1 MIEILVSSVIPAEIG
16 RVWAV
21 VRDFNAMPAWH
32 PLIAQSRIETGA
44 PSDQIGCVR
53 NFTLTDGARIREQLL
68 SLSDREFEFSYRIL
82 EADVPLQN
90 YSAGLQL
97 FRVTDGEAT
106 YGRWWA
112 RFTALPGQ
120 EEELMNTVSNGVF
133 QAGFDAL
140 KQRFACKTLDSI

>member
-1 MIEILVSSVIPAEIG
+1 
-16 RVWAV
+16 
-21 VRDFNAMPAWH
+21 MPSWH

-53 NFTLTDGARIREQLL
+53 NFSLTDGARIREQLL
-68 SLSDREFEFSYRIL
+68 SLSDREYEFSYRIL
-82 EADVPLQN
+82 DADVPLQN

-97 FRVTDGEAT
+97 FRVTDNETT

-112 RFTALPGQ
+112 KFDAPPGQ
-120 EEELMNTVSNGVF
+120 EDELAAMVANEVF

-140 KQRFACKTLDSI
+140 KARFA